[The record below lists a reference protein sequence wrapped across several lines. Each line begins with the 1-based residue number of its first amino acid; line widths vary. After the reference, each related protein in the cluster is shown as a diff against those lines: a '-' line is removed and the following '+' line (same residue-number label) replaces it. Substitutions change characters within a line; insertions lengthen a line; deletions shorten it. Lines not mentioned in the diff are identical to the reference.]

1 MLGIKQKKPKLE
13 YTEAELYE
21 LALKDGKK
29 RFGSPC
35 DHKKTKGGRCLN
47 CRRKVITKLP

>member
-21 LALKDGKK
+21 LALKEGKK

-35 DHKKTKGGRCLN
+35 DHEKTKGDK
-47 CRRKVITKLP
+47 CRKCFRTVITK